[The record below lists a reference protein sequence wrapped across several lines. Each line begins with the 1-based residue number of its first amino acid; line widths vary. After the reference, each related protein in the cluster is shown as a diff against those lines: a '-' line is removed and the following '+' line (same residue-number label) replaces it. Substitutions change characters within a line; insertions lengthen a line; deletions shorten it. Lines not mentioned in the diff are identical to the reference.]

1 MRSLT
6 HSQSLRAAILTLCC
20 TLLPLAFAPG
30 ASAAQ
35 EVEGRVVGTVVD
47 ETGTPVRSAEVLL
60 LRGDRTVGG
69 DLADADGGFLILAP
83 PGDFTIRVPSQMGLS
98 ASVDRIVE
106 VRAGETTQVE
116 LVVARQVQDLE
127 AMVVTAEGLPR
138 GQDQS
143 SVSGYVGVVRPE
155 RIERRV
161 TVDPTD
167 ALRLEPGVDMAD
179 TGLNSR
185 ITTFRGFNNIFTGSV
200 RYMTD
205 FRPANL
211 PSLQANFMHFS
222 PTATRDVARMEMVL
236 GPSSAIYGPNSA
248 SGVLNVVTRSPLADL
263 PESSFSFSGG
273 NQSVFQSELRTSQR
287 IGERLGVKISG
298 RWFQGEE
305 WAYADPVE
313 TSIRGQIDSDPE
325 AFAAGLLD
333 LGVPQ
338 DQIPGRI
345 ARIGM
350 RDLDIRRWSVDGR
363 IDFAPTDGDTLIV
376 QAGRTSATGIENTPL
391 GAAQADGW
399 LYDYLQARFQG
410 GNLFAQAFLNSSD
423 AGDTYLLRDGAPLVD
438 QSQVYGVQA
447 RHGFSLFGGAEEVL
461 YGADWTRTTPRTGGT
476 IHGQYED
483 DDEITEW
490 GVYLQSR
497 TRLLDGLHLLG
508 NLRFDESNVVEDPVL
523 SPRVGLVWEPGS
535 GHTLSASWSRGFSTP
550 TPTNYF
556 LDLSGG
562 TAAPPLGALGY
573 RTRAM
578 GTGRNGIRF
587 SDGMGGYQG
596 MRSPCTP
603 AEAGG
608 ASALIPA
615 SSTNVWQCVVG
626 VLAAS
631 GELDPATA
639 AFLASLNPGED
650 VTLNAFNPITNDI
663 VALVPGA
670 IEDVDPLEENTTS
683 TFELGY
689 RGLIGD
695 RFFVQTA
702 LWHTTRQSLS
712 SPLTVA
718 TPLLTLNG
726 AELAAFLVA
735 QGLPLEQAQAL
746 ATASAGIPGGVL
758 SSTDIQG
765 QGAELVATYEN
776 FGEIRY
782 WGFDVGAEVQ
792 LNRSLAL
799 RATGS
804 WISDD
809 HFDVD
814 GRLVPLNAPALKGSL
829 ALTVDRLAV
838 PLNGEI
844 AVRYQDRFPVAS
856 GDYVGTDCIGIAGPL
871 DQGCVSE
878 AVLLDAS
885 LGYENLFGSGANL
898 RLAVRNL
905 LDEDYQ
911 PFLGVPVQGRQILL
925 RAEYRIR

>member
-1 MRSLT
+1 MASLAT
-6 HSQSLRAAILTLCC
+6 GRSLRAALLTLVLATLPTC
-20 TLLPLAFAPG
+20 LLPEATTAQ
-30 ASAAQ
+30 AA
-35 EVEGRVVGTVVD
+35 EGRVAGRVVD
-47 ETGTPVRSAEVLL
+47 GTGIPVRSAEVQV
-60 LRGDRTVGG
+60 LRGGRVVAGKLT
-69 DLADADGGFLILAP
+69 DADGNFLIVVA
-83 PGDFTIRVPSQMGLS
+83 PGDYTVRVPSQMGLA
-98 ASVDRIVE
+98 ASTDQG
-106 VRAGETTQVE
+106 VRVTAGQATRVE
-116 LVVARQVQDLE
+116 LVAARRVQDLE

-143 SVSGYVGVVRPE
+143 SVSGYVGLVRPE

-222 PTATRDVARMEMVL
+222 PTATPDVARMEMVL

-273 NQSVFQSELRTSQR
+273 NQSVFQTELRTSQR
-287 IGERLGVKISG
+287 IGERLGVKVSG

-313 TSIRGQIDSDPE
+313 TSIRSQIESDPE
-325 AFAAGLLD
+325 GFEAQLLD
-333 LGVPQ
+333 LGVPAEE
-338 DQIPGRI
+338 IPDRI
-345 ARIGM
+345 ARIGI

-363 IDFAPTDGDTLIV
+363 VDFAPSDGDTLIF

-399 LYDYLQARFQG
+399 IYDYLQARFQG
-410 GNLFAQAFLNSSD
+410 GNLFAQAFLNTSD

-438 QSQVYGVQA
+438 DSRVWGLQA
-447 RHGFSLFGGAEEVL
+447 RHGFDLFGGAEEVL

-490 GVYLQSR
+490 GVYVQSR
-497 TRLLDGLHLLG
+497 TRLADRLHLLA

-523 SPRVGLVWEPGS
+523 SPRVGLVWEPEA

-587 SDGMGGYQG
+587 SDGTGGYQG

-615 SSTNVWQCVVG
+615 NATNVWQCVVG
-626 VLAAS
+626 VLAGS
-631 GELDPATA
+631 GQVDPATA
-639 AFLASLNPGED
+639 AFLASLDPGEA
-650 VTLNAFNPITNDI
+650 VTVNAFNPITNDLT
-663 VALVPGA
+663 ALLPGA
-670 IEDVDPLEENTTS
+670 VPDVDPLEENTTS
-683 TFELGY
+683 TLEVGY

-695 RFFVQTA
+695 RLFVQTA

-718 TPLLTLNG
+718 TPLLTLDG

-735 QGLPLEQAQAL
+735 QGLPPEQAQAL
-746 ATASAGIPGGVL
+746 ATAAAGIPGGVL
-758 SSTDIQG
+758 SSRDIRG
-765 QGAELVATYEN
+765 QGAELVATYDN

-782 WGFDVGAEVQ
+782 WGIDLGAEFQ
-792 LNRSLAL
+792 LNRNLGL

-804 WISDD
+804 WVSDD
-809 HFDVD
+809 HFDVE
-814 GRLVPLNAPALKGSL
+814 GRLVPLNAPGLKGSL
-829 ALTVDRLAV
+829 ALTVDRLAIPV
-838 PLNGEI
+838 NGEL

-856 GDYVGTDCIGIAGPL
+856 GDYVGTDCIGVAGPL
-871 DQGCVSE
+871 DQGCVPE
-878 AVLLDAS
+878 AVLLDAAV
-885 LGYENLFGSGANL
+885 GYENLFGSGANV
-898 RLAVRNL
+898 RLALRNL

-911 PFLGVPVQGRQILL
+911 PFLGVPVQGRQLLL
-925 RAEYRIR
+925 RLEYRPR

>member
-1 MRSLT
+1 MSSPIWYRSLRRVT
-6 HSQSLRAAILTLCC
+6 LTLCC
-20 TLLPLAFAPG
+20 AALSLAVTAD

-35 EVEGRVVGTVVD
+35 EPEGRIVGTVVD
-47 ETGTPVRSAEVLL
+47 GQGVPVRSAEVLAL
-60 LRGDRTVGG
+60 QGDRAVGG
-69 DLADADGGFLILAP
+69 DLTDAEGRYLIVVE
-83 PGDFTIRVPSQMGLS
+83 PGEYTVRVPSQMGLVAS
-98 ASVDRIVE
+98 ADEAVQ
-106 VRAGETTQVE
+106 VRAGGTTRVE
-116 LVVARQVQDLE
+116 LVVARQVQDLD

-138 GQDQS
+138 GQNQS
-143 SVSGYVGVVRPE
+143 SVPGYLGVVRPE

-167 ALRLEPGVDMAD
+167 GLRLEPGVDMAD

-200 RYMTD
+200 RYLTD

-222 PTATRDVARMEMVL
+222 PTATPDVARMEMVL

-263 PESSFSFSGG
+263 PESSFAFSGG
-273 NQSVFQSELRTSQR
+273 NQSVFQTELRTSQR

-298 RWFQGEE
+298 RWFQGQE
-305 WAYADPVE
+305 WAYDDPVE
-313 TSIRGQIDSDPE
+313 ASIRAQIEADPD
-325 AFAAGLLD
+325 AFASQLLD
-333 LGVPQ
+333 LGVPE
-338 DQIPGRI
+338 DEIPGRME
-345 ARIGM
+345 AVGV

-363 IDFAPTDGDTLIV
+363 VDFAPSEGDTLIF

-391 GAAQADGW
+391 GAAQSDGW
-399 LYDYLQARFQG
+399 IYDYLQGRFQSG
-410 GNLFAQAFLNSSD
+410 ALFAQAFLNASD

-438 QSQVYGVQA
+438 QSRVYGVQA

-476 IHGQYED
+476 IHGQFED

-497 TRLLDGLHLLG
+497 TRLLEGLHLLA

-523 SPRVGLVWEPGS
+523 SPRVGLVWEPEAGQ
-535 GHTLSASWSRGFSTP
+535 TLSASWSRGFSTP

-562 TAAPPLGALGY
+562 TAAPPLGTLGY

-608 ASALIPA
+608 PSAMIPA
-615 SSTNVWQCVVG
+615 NSSNVWQCVVG

-631 GELDPATA
+631 GEVDPATA
-639 AFLASLNPGED
+639 AFLAGLNPAD
-650 VTLNAFNPITNDI
+650 AVTLNAFNPVTND
-663 VALVPGA
+663 VTPLVPGA
-670 IEDVDPLEENTTS
+670 IADVDPLKENTTS

-689 RGLIGD
+689 RGLLGD
-695 RFFVQTA
+695 RLFVQSA

-726 AELAAFLVA
+726 GELATFLLA
-735 QGLPLEQAQAL
+735 QGRPAEQAQAL
-746 ATASAGIPGGVL
+746 ATAAAGIPGGVL
-758 SSTDIQG
+758 SSSDIQG

-782 WGFDVGAEVQ
+782 WGIDLGAELQ
-792 LNRSLAL
+792 LNRNLGL

-809 HFDVD
+809 HFDVE

-829 ALTVDRLAV
+829 ALTVDRFAV
-838 PLNGEI
+838 PLNGEL
-844 AVRYQDRFPVAS
+844 AVRYLDRFPVAS
-856 GDYVGTDCIGIAGPL
+856 GDYVGTDCIGVAGPL
-871 DQGCVSE
+871 DQGCVPE
-878 AVLLDAS
+878 AVLLDAAV
-885 LGYENLFGSGANL
+885 GYENLFGSGVNI
-898 RLAVRNL
+898 RLALRNL
-905 LDEDYQ
+905 LDQEYQ
-911 PFLGVPVQGRQILL
+911 AFLGVPVQGRQLL
-925 RAEYRIR
+925 VRLEYRIR